1 MRIDRACNSLKTYCG
16 QGDTLVIWRLDRLGR
31 SLRNLIEWMTYLEG
45 EGIALK
51 SLQENIDTS
60 TSTG

>member
-1 MRIDRACNSLKTYCG
+1 
-16 QGDTLVIWRLDRLGR
+16 
-31 SLRNLIEWMTYLEG
+31 MTYLEG